1 MGGVMISHSTTNK
14 TNNMDN
20 NTFFKRFENINSLVT
35 YLDKAKVSSTWA
47 NKDKESQHVGSSEW
61 YGYDTYTESRDKLLH
76 GDKELQQ
83 RLRGSEKLDMNIPCT
98 GTRKQMCTGVV
109 GFMPHV
115 PNFLAGVPNN
125 MIYVREKQVKQR
137 TITIVYNIA
146 CLGGSSAE
154 EVTCVSARIMSAIM
168 SVERQGYRCNLF
180 AAAAQTERCCGQR
193 CGFIVKIKDSGQH
206 IDTLKMALPMISPA
220 MNRRFGFRFRETME
234 GLKRNWV
241 DGYGS
246 SMNQSEL
253 KQFLNDV
260 GFKYDVALAYES
272 VKAIKNVEELEQM
285 FIDGANQIKNKH

>member
-1 MGGVMISHSTTNK
+1 
-14 TNNMDN
+14 MDN
-20 NTFFKRFENINSLVT
+20 NTFFKRFENINSLVS
-35 YLDKAKVSSTWA
+35 YLDNAKVSSTWRRMR
-47 NKDKESQHVGSSEW
+47 ESSQETRNAGW
-61 YGYDTYTESRDKLLH
+61 YGYYTYEESRDKLLH

-125 MIYVREKQVKQR
+125 MIFVREKQVKQK

-146 CLGGSSAE
+146 CRGNSSGE
-154 EVTCVSARIMSAIM
+154 EVTCISARIMSAIM

-180 AAAAQTERCCGQR
+180 VASSQTERHSRQR
-193 CGFIVKIKDSGQH
+193 CGFVVKIKDSGQH

-234 GLKRNWV
+234 GLSRYWV
-241 DGYGS
+241 DSYGS
-246 SMNQSEL
+246 SMDQSEL

-272 VKAIKNVEELEQM
+272 VKRIQNVEELEQM

>member
-1 MGGVMISHSTTNK
+1 
-14 TNNMDN
+14 MDN
-20 NTFFKRFENINSLVT
+20 NTFFKRFENINLLVS
-35 YLDKAKVSSTWA
+35 YLDNAKVSSAWRGE
-47 NKDKESQHVGSSEW
+47 DEESQSTGNAGW
-61 YGYDTYTESRDKLLH
+61 YGYDTYEESRDKLLH

-115 PNFLAGVPNN
+115 PNFLAGVPND
-125 MIYVREKQVKQR
+125 MIFVREKQVKQK

-146 CLGGSSAE
+146 CLGDSSGE
-154 EVTCVSARIMSAIM
+154 EVTCASARIMSAIM

-180 AAAAQTERCCGQR
+180 VASSQRQKQCGQR
-193 CGFIVKIKDSGQH
+193 CGFVVKIKDSGQH

-234 GLKRNWV
+234 GLSKYWV
-241 DGYGS
+241 DSYGS
-246 SMNQSEL
+246 SMTQSEL
-253 KQFLNDV
+253 KQYLNDV

-272 VKAIKNVEELEQM
+272 VKAIQNVEELEQM

>member
-1 MGGVMISHSTTNK
+1 MGN
-14 TNNMDN
+14 N
-20 NTFFKRFENINSLVT
+20 NTFFKRFENINSLVS
-35 YLDKAKVSSTWA
+35 YLDNAKVSSTWRGMCE
-47 NKDKESQHVGSSEW
+47 KSQRMGEVAW
-61 YGYDTYTESRDKLLH
+61 YGYDTYEESRDKLLH

-125 MIYVREKQVKQR
+125 MIFVREKQVKQK
-137 TITIVYNIA
+137 TITIVYNIG
-146 CLGGSSAE
+146 CRGDSSAE
-154 EVTCVSARIMSAIM
+154 EVTCASARILSAIM

-180 AAAAQTERCCGQR
+180 VASAQEEIDCKQR
-193 CGFIVKIKDSGQH
+193 CGFVVKIKDSGQH

-234 GLKRNWV
+234 GLKRDWL

-246 SMNQSEL
+246 SMEQYDL
-253 KQFLNDV
+253 KQFLHDV
-260 GFKYDVALAYES
+260 DFKYDVALAYES

-285 FIDGANQIKNKH
+285 FINGANQIKNKH

>member
-1 MGGVMISHSTTNK
+1 
-14 TNNMDN
+14 MDN
-20 NTFFKRFENINSLVT
+20 NTFFKRFENINSLVS
-35 YLDKAKVSSTWA
+35 YLENAKVSSTWRG
-47 NKDKESQHVGSSEW
+47 KDEESQKTGNAGW
-61 YGYDTYTESRDKLLH
+61 YGYDTYEESRDKLLH

-125 MIYVREKQVKQR
+125 MIFVREKQVKQK

-146 CLGGSSAE
+146 CMVDSSGE
-154 EVTCVSARIMSAIM
+154 EVTCISARIMSAIM

-180 AAAAQTERCCGQR
+180 VAASQTERYSRQR
-193 CGFIVKIKDSGQH
+193 CGFVVKIKDSGQH

-234 GLKRNWV
+234 GLSKRWV
-241 DGYGS
+241 GSYGS
-246 SMNQSEL
+246 SMTQSEL

-272 VKAIKNVEELEQM
+272 VKRIQNVEELEQM
-285 FIDGANQIKNKH
+285 FIDGANEIKNKH